1 MPRPRAKPTLYKMR
15 IDSTSKAY
23 TFIRNRIL
31 DGTYAPG
38 TNLSANALSA
48 EVGVSRTPIHD
59 ALRQLETD
67 GLVVIRPKI
76 GAMIKFMDLKDF
88 KELCWMRK
96 VLESNAAGLAAIEH
110 TDDDRREISAAH
122 DEMLEIA
129 AAAGRAALREPT
141 EELKS
146 ALARV
151 DIRFHVA
158 VMNAAHNSLLK
169 TEIVRLRLINR
180 VVGGITPLYTAEI
193 PDYLAET
200 QKTLAEHQRI
210 HDAIAARDAAAATA
224 AMEAHIQDILD
235 HSIKRMLGEEASQ
248 MSALGI

>member
-1 MPRPRAKPTLYKMR
+1 MR
-15 IDSTSKAY
+15 IDSTTKAY
-23 TFIRNRIL
+23 NFIRNKIL

-48 EVGVSRTPIHD
+48 EVGVSRTPVHD

-67 GLVVIRPKI
+67 GLVIIRPKL
-76 GAMIKFMDLKDF
+76 GAMVKFMNLKDF

-110 TDDDRREISAAH
+110 TDDD
-122 DEMLEIA
+122 
-129 AAAGRAALREPT
+129 LRELARALQEMGGIAKASSEDDLRHPS

-158 VMNAAHNSLLK
+158 VMNAAHNELLK

-180 VVGGITPLYTAEI
+180 VVGGITPLYVSDI
-193 PDYLAET
+193 PDYLEET
-200 QKTLAEHQRI
+200 LKTLREHQRI
-210 HDAIAARDAAAATA
+210 HDAIARRDSREATI

-235 HSIKRMLGEEASQ
+235 HSIKRMRGEEASQ
-248 MSALGI
+248 MTALGI